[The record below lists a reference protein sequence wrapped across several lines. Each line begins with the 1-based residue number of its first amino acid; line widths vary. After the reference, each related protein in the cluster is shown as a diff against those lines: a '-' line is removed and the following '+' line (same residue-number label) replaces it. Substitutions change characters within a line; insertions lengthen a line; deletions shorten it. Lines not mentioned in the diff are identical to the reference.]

1 LLFNNRICYAS
12 LSSAS
17 NKVANAGQPCCFSG
31 FLKMR
36 LFKLLTVLGILF
48 AVVSPSFAQRAQP
61 LSKHETSKDQR
72 TPDKVPASDTS
83 PDSNH

>member
-1 LLFNNRICYAS
+1 
-12 LSSAS
+12 
-17 NKVANAGQPCCFSG
+17 
-31 FLKMR
+31 MR
-36 LFKLLTVLGILF
+36 LFKVLTVLGILF
-48 AVVSPSFAQRAQP
+48 GAVSPSFAQRAQP